1 MKEANTI
8 FCYNNYFERCGDAN
22 VTAPV
27 KYIFVSPNLKNIN
40 FIHNTF
46 IDGTSIELDSG
57 ATGNTWANNIFKKTT
72 GNIFTGSPSGI
83 FWAGNIYQGTLGIS
97 IPSGMTSVDPQL
109 VLNSAGYY
117 GLASSSPAI
126 DAASASY
133 PAIPDIVNVDDD
145 ATLTMDISG
154 QARAASAILKD
165 VGCDEYGEV
174 IGDGGLPATALFHA
188 GIVGARTLAG
198 LDRLDRGRERDIA
211 GIVWHDQGPR
221 LQREGGRPAG
231 GQVAAEP
238 LAAGV
243 LPLVGTRAVPTCDA
257 TRR

>member
-1 MKEANTI
+1 MLDV
-8 FCYNNYFERCGDAN
+8 RL
-22 VTAPV
+22 PV
-27 KYIFVSPNLKNIN
+27 R
-40 FIHNTF
+40 
-46 IDGTSIELDSG
+46 IDGGKE
-57 ATGNTWANNIFKKTT
+57 N
-72 GNIFTGSPSGI
+72 
-83 FWAGNIYQGTLGIS
+83 AGL
-97 IPSGMTSVDPQL
+97 
-109 VLNSAGYY
+109 
-117 GLASSSPAI
+117 
-126 DAASASY
+126 
-133 PAIPDIVNVDDD
+133 
-145 ATLTMDISG
+145 
-154 QARAASAILKD
+154 
-165 VGCDEYGEV
+165 GCDEYGEV

-257 TRR
+257 TSPSYSRHGRDSLAGVS